1 MCDSEKTK
9 SQLVEE
15 LVALRRRVGVLEA
28 APLHHMGV
36 LEDITEGDITEHK
49 GVEDALRTSEERYRT
64 LVETVPHGIEE
75 IDASGIILV
84 ANAAHHKQYDYA
96 DGALIG
102 MSVLD
107 LAATDSER
115 EELRHYLNV
124 LVTEQPP
131 PTPYVGRKRTKQGRI
146 IDVKVAWNYKRDAQG
161 QVTGFTSVV
170 TDITESKRNEAQ
182 IKELEA
188 QFREAQR
195 LEAIGR
201 LAGGIAHDFNNM
213 LGVIRGYAGF
223 LLEGSSRGDRAHQ
236 DVRGIDDAATRA
248 AALTRQLLTFS
259 RLQGQR
265 LEVLELSTVVGDLAE
280 MLQPVLGEDIVVT
293 TLMSEEP
300 LYVKVDKSQM
310 EQLVMNLAVN
320 ARDAMPA
327 GGWLV
332 IETAHVRLG
341 EDYCRTHVDTSP
353 GEYVVLTVTDTGSG
367 MGKET
372 QARIFEPFFTT
383 KSRSVATGLGLS
395 TVYGIVK
402 QSGSSITVHSEPGHG
417 TTFKIYLPR
426 VETAEPVVVAP
437 RALTH
442 AVGGPETILVVED
455 EEDLRHVARRILE
468 KGSYTVL
475 EAGEGLAALQLS
487 EQHNGPIHLLLTDV
501 VMPRM
506 SGCKLADLLR
516 QARSN
521 LRVLYMS
528 GYAPDATLHEDVLQ
542 ESSIFVEKPF
552 TATELLG
559 RVRQA
564 LSAPGK
570 DTNDLSPP

>member
-1 MCDSEKTK
+1 MTFPPLDRH
-9 SQLVEE
+9 SQ
-15 LVALRRRVGVLEA
+15 
-28 APLHHMGV
+28 
-36 LEDITEGDITEHK
+36 DITEGDITEHK
-49 GVEDALRTSEERYRT
+49 RVEDALRASEERYRT

-102 MSVLD
+102 MSILD
-107 LAATDSER
+107 LVPTDSER
-115 EELRHYLNV
+115 EELRHYLSV

-131 PTPYVGRKRTKQGRI
+131 PTPYVGRRRTKQGKI
-146 IDVKVAWNYKRDAQG
+146 IDAKVAWNYRRDAQG
-161 QVTGFTSVV
+161 QVTGFTSVI
-170 TDITESKRNEAQ
+170 TDITESNRNEAQ

-223 LLEGSSRGDRAHQ
+223 LLEDSSRGDRARQ
-236 DVRGIDDAATRA
+236 DVKGIDNAATRA

-265 LEVLELSTVVGDLAE
+265 LEVLELNIVVGDLAE
-280 MLQPVLGEDIVVT
+280 MLQPVLGEDIVLT
-293 TLMSEEP
+293 TVMSEEP
-300 LYVKVDKSQM
+300 LFVKVDKSQI

-341 EDYCRTHVDTSP
+341 EDYCQTHADTSP

-437 RALTH
+437 RAVTH

-455 EEDLRHVARRILE
+455 EEDLRQVARRILE

-487 EQHNGPIHLLLTDV
+487 EQHTGPIHLLLTDV

>member
-1 MCDSEKTK
+1 
-9 SQLVEE
+9 
-15 LVALRRRVGVLEA
+15 
-28 APLHHMGV
+28 
-36 LEDITEGDITEHK
+36 
-49 GVEDALRTSEERYRT
+49 
-64 LVETVPHGIEE
+64 
-75 IDASGIILV
+75 
-84 ANAAHHKQYDYA
+84 
-96 DGALIG
+96 
-102 MSVLD
+102 
-107 LAATDSER
+107 
-115 EELRHYLNV
+115 
-124 LVTEQPP
+124 
-131 PTPYVGRKRTKQGRI
+131 
-146 IDVKVAWNYKRDAQG
+146 
-161 QVTGFTSVV
+161 
-170 TDITESKRNEAQ
+170 
-182 IKELEA
+182 
-188 QFREAQR
+188 
-195 LEAIGR
+195 
-201 LAGGIAHDFNNM
+201 M

-223 LLEGSSRGDRAHQ
+223 LLEDPSQGDRARH
-236 DVRGIDDAATRA
+236 DIRSIDDAATRA

-280 MLQPVLGEDIVVT
+280 MLQPVLGEDIVLT

-320 ARDAMPA
+320 ARDAIPA

-341 EDYCRTHVDTSP
+341 EDYCRTHADTSP

-417 TTFKIYLPR
+417 TTFKILLPR

-437 RALTH
+437 GAVTH

-455 EEDLRHVARRILE
+455 EEDLRQVARRILE

-475 EAGEGLAALQLS
+475 EAGEGRMALQLS

-516 QARSN
+516 QARSD

-542 ESSIFVEKPF
+542 ESSIFVQKPF
-552 TATELLG
+552 TARELLG

-564 LSAPGK
+564 LSAPGQ
-570 DTNDLSPP
+570 DTNALSPP